1 MVTST
6 FYRFVL
12 HTVMVDFYFY
22 ILVWL
27 VLEQSDFDVE
37 EVIKHIDCHLLAAM
51 VLTVMKPDLWLCV
64 SREVETVKLFECLH
78 HFIMSTQF

>member
-1 MVTST
+1 
-6 FYRFVL
+6 
-12 HTVMVDFYFY
+12 MVDFYFY

-51 VLTVMKPDLWLCV
+51 VLTVMKPDL
-64 SREVETVKLFECLH
+64 
-78 HFIMSTQF
+78 

>member
-51 VLTVMKPDLWLCV
+51 VLTVMKPDL
-64 SREVETVKLFECLH
+64 
-78 HFIMSTQF
+78 